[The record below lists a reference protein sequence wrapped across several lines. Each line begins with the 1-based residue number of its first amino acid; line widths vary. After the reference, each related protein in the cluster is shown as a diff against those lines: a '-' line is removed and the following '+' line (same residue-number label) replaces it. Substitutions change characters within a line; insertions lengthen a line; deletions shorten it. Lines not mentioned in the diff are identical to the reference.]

1 MLSYHY
7 CNCALIVFITTAY
20 LFYVKKHIKDNQS
33 ILFELM
39 LWSSIFYCIFDVL
52 SLEAIKNVL
61 TVPKLYFHL
70 MIYLYYI
77 MQSLIPILSA
87 LYILSVVNLSS
98 HIRPLENYLLFI
110 PIMISF
116 LTILT
121 NPLTKAVFY
130 LDKGG
135 SYVTGSGLTLLY
147 IIAGVYLIYDI
158 IYIIHYRAYIMKDIH
173 ILFVFLVIAI
183 VAFALAEFVF
193 DALQFRHFGIATCD
207 LLVLIIIQNSDEQL
221 HEATGLFNFNTLIR
235 RCQLYYKNKK
245 PFTLIL
251 IKINDQALID
261 YTFGLNYWFE
271 VNNVVIEFLNS
282 NVKHYSAYYAEDGCF
297 AIIPNSHLSNEET
310 DNLIQQTLNQFQY
323 SRWNIN
329 NNEINI
335 STQMLKLSCPK
346 DAFDINDI
354 IYYIEYF
361 THNVIDANNKLIT
374 PEAIH
379 INECSLKTEYRRSL
393 WEFVEGN
400 KYKLIYMPIYSV
412 FSQKIISSEVL
423 LELELERS
431 IYIPIEELDKV
442 TEHNDKLM
450 QLYMKIFDDACT
462 YLKEATSIDNSIQ
475 HINLNISTVQLM
487 QDNLISQFT
496 SIINKHG
503 LNFANIGFEISEATA
518 SNTQPTIL
526 QNIVKLKNLGSL
538 FILDQ
543 FGTGYTNLD
552 YFKNIPAKYVKLNRN
567 LISTCFDNKLG
578 YTILKSTI
586 TMIKQLNYKTIAE
599 GADTDEKIAVLT
611 ELGVDYLQG
620 TYYCEVPS
628 A

>member
-20 LFYVKKHIKDNQS
+20 LFFVKKHIKDTQS

-61 TVPKLYFHL
+61 TVPKLYFYL

-87 LYILSVVNLSS
+87 LYVMSVVNQSS
-98 HIRPLENYLLFI
+98 HIKPLENYILFI
-110 PIMISF
+110 PIIVSF

-130 LDKGG
+130 LDPSG
-135 SYVTGSGLTLLY
+135 SYVTGRGITLLY
-147 IIAGVYLIYDI
+147 LIAGVYLVYDI

-173 ILFVFLVIAI
+173 ILFIFLVIAI
-183 VAFALAEFVF
+183 VASVLAEFVF
-193 DALQFRHFGIATCD
+193 GVLQFRHFGIATCD

-221 HEATGLFNFNTLIR
+221 HEATGLFSFNTLMR
-235 RCQLYYKNKK
+235 RCQLYYRYKK
-245 PFTLIL
+245 PFTLVL

-271 VNNVVIEFLNS
+271 INNAVIEFLNS
-282 NVKHYSAYYAEDGCF
+282 NIRLYSAYYVEDGCF
-297 AIIPNSHLSNEET
+297 AIIPNSNLSNEEA
-310 DNLIQQTLNQFQY
+310 DHIIQQTLNHFQD
-323 SRWNIN
+323 SRWSIN
-329 NNEINI
+329 NTDINI

-346 DAFDINDI
+346 DALDINDI
-354 IYYIEYF
+354 IYYKEYF
-361 THNVIDANNKLIT
+361 TRNVIDANNKLIT

-379 INECSLKTEYRRSL
+379 INECSLKTEYRRRL
-393 WEFVEGN
+393 WELIESK

-423 LELELERS
+423 LELELEKS
-431 IYIPIEELDKV
+431 VYIPIEELDKV
-442 TEHNDKLM
+442 TEHNDQLM
-450 QLYMKIFDDACT
+450 QLYMKIFDDVCA
-462 YLKEATSIDNSIQ
+462 YLKEVTSVDSSIQ

-503 LNFANIGFEISEATA
+503 LVFSNIGFEISETTA
-518 SNTQPTIL
+518 SYAQPMIRRNIL
-526 QNIVKLKNLGSL
+526 KLKNLGAL

-552 YFKNIPAKYVKLNRN
+552 YLKNIPAKYIKLDRN
-567 LISTCFDNKLG
+567 LISTCFDNKQG
-578 YTILKSTI
+578 YTVLKSTI
-586 TMIKQLNYKTIAE
+586 AMIKQLNYKTIAE
-599 GADTDEKIAVLT
+599 GADTADKIAVLT

-620 TYYCEVPS
+620 TSYCEVPLV
-628 A
+628 